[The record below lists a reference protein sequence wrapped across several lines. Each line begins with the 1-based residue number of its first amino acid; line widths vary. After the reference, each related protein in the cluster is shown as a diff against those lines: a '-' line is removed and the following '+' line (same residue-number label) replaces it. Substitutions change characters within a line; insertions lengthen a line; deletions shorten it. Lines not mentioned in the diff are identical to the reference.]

1 LDKSKLEKNYEVKH
15 FHHNS
20 EINRRRITMKNINKI
35 TVSITAL
42 MIVAFSISSIA
53 GTGHELMF
61 DECDKKTPSCEGY
74 RAYQ

>member
-1 LDKSKLEKNYEVKH
+1 
-15 FHHNS
+15 
-20 EINRRRITMKNINKI
+20 MKDINKI
-35 TVSITAL
+35 TISIIAL